1 MKPLAGQFEQ
11 VSNAAT
17 LETLGLAS
25 VMEFLDPACL
35 RLWLDEKQAERVIH
49 PDVAHFLVEWI
60 LKGNGKIVK
69 YFRATLAKSRFP
81 QLRNFG

>member
-11 VSNAAT
+11 VSNAVT

-49 PDVAHFLVEWI
+49 PDVA
-60 LKGNGKIVK
+60 
-69 YFRATLAKSRFP
+69 YFS
-81 QLRNFG
+81 